1 MTGVRVGHTRPRG
14 WQRTSSRSL
23 WHTSA
28 PHSAP
33 GAALGDSHRHRRLD
47 RIRPAAAAKRPAV
60 NQLLRR
66 LVVLQPGE
74 APALLASFATLLC
87 VFSSYTILRPVRDA
101 MGITSGLEKIPY
113 LFWGVFLVMLA
124 LQPVYGWL
132 TSRFPRT
139 VFLPWVY
146 GFFAANLVAFYVWF
160 RLESDHTWI
169 ARTYFVWVSVFN
181 LFVVAT
187 FWSLM
192 ADVFTREQAGRLFG
206 FIWAGA
212 STGGLI
218 GPLIDRELA
227 VPLGAV
233 NLLPISAA
241 LLLVSLVFM
250 AQVVRWQRRD
260 GAAQLQG
267 GTAVRAD
274 GHPDEG
280 ADGGAGRALG
290 GGMFAAFSQ
299 VVRSPYL
306 LGIAL
311 FVLLMTWVSTFLYL
325 EQQAFVAKVFATADT
340 RARFFAGIDF
350 WVQAASLVMQILI
363 FGRLFKWV
371 GLKAMLMSVPL
382 IMTAGYAL
390 FALAPGFMLL
400 VLVYAVR
407 RVGDYALTRPC
418 RDALFTVVSR
428 EEKYKAKSLIDT
440 FVYRGGDATSGS
452 LYKALTGG
460 WGASPSAIGWL
471 GAVISAL
478 WAVLAYA
485 LGRAQERSRSV
496 TASDD
501 LRARAA

>member
-1 MTGVRVGHTRPRG
+1 M
-14 WQRTSSRSL
+14 S
-23 WHTSA
+23 
-28 PHSAP
+28 
-33 GAALGDSHRHRRLD
+33 
-47 RIRPAAAAKRPAV
+47 
-60 NQLLRR
+60 QLLRR

-87 VFSSYTILRPVRDA
+87 MFASYTILRPVRDA

-113 LFWGVFLVMLA
+113 LFWGVFVVMLV

-132 TSRFPRT
+132 TSRFPRS

-146 GFFAANLVAFYVWF
+146 GFFTANLLAFYLWF
-160 RLESDHTWI
+160 RLEADHTWI

-181 LFVVAT
+181 LFVVAA

-192 ADVFTREQAGRLFG
+192 ADVFSREQAGRLFG

-227 VPLGAV
+227 VPLGAI

-241 LLLVSLVFM
+241 LLALSLVFM
-250 AQVVRWQRRD
+250 AQVIRWQRAQNAACRD
-260 GAAQLQG
+260 AGKPAAEP
-267 GTAVRAD
+267 AD
-274 GHPDEG
+274 K
-280 ADGGAGRALG
+280 ALG
-290 GGMFAAFSQ
+290 GSMLAAFSQ

-306 LGIAL
+306 LGIAA

-325 EQQAFVAKVFATADT
+325 EQQAFVAKAFATADE
-340 RARFFAGIDF
+340 RARFFGSIDF
-350 WVQAASLVMQILI
+350 WVQAASLLMQLLI

-371 GLKAMLMSVPL
+371 GLKAMLVSVPL
-382 IMTAGYAL
+382 MMTAGYAL

-400 VLVYAVR
+400 VVVYAVR
-407 RVGDYALTRPC
+407 RVGDYAITRPC
-418 RDALFTVVSR
+418 RDSLFTVVSR

-440 FVYRGGDATSGS
+440 FVYRGGDALSGS
-452 LYKALTGG
+452 LYKGLTGG
-460 WGASPSAIGWL
+460 LGAGPAAIGWL

-478 WAVLAYA
+478 WTVLALA
-485 LGRAQERSRSV
+485 LGRAQERGRSG
-496 TASDD
+496 
-501 LRARAA
+501 LAR

>member
-1 MTGVRVGHTRPRG
+1 M
-14 WQRTSSRSL
+14 SR
-23 WHTSA
+23 
-28 PHSAP
+28 
-33 GAALGDSHRHRRLD
+33 
-47 RIRPAAAAKRPAV
+47 
-60 NQLLRR
+60 LLRR

-87 VFSSYTILRPVRDA
+87 MFASYTILRPVRDA

-113 LFWGVFLVMLA
+113 LFWGVFVVMLL

-146 GFFAANLVAFYVWF
+146 GFFAANLVAFWVWF
-160 RLESDHTWI
+160 RLEADHTWI
-169 ARTYFVWVSVFN
+169 ARAYFVWVSVFN
-181 LFVVAT
+181 LFVVAA

-212 STGGLI
+212 STGGLL

-227 VPLGAV
+227 VPIGAI

-241 LLLVSLVFM
+241 LLALSLVFM
-250 AQVVRWQRRD
+250 TRIIRWQRARMSEARP
-260 GAAQLQG
+260 AAAAAHSPQP
-267 GTAVRAD
+267 RS
-274 GHPDEG
+274 DE
-280 ADGGAGRALG
+280 ALG
-290 GGMFAAFSQ
+290 GGIWAAFSQ
-299 VVRSPYL
+299 VLRSPYL
-306 LGIAL
+306 LGIAV

-325 EQQAFVAKVFATADT
+325 EQQAFVAKIFHSADE

-350 WVQAASLVMQILI
+350 WVQAASLLMQALL
-363 FGRLFKWV
+363 FGRLFKWF
-371 GLKAMLMSVPL
+371 GLKRILVSVPI

-390 FALAPGFMLL
+390 FALAPFFMVL
-400 VLVYAVR
+400 VVVYAVR

-440 FVYRGGDATSGS
+440 FVYRGGDALSGS
-452 LYKALTGG
+452 LYKELTGG
-460 WGASPSAIGWL
+460 VGFAPSGVGWFGAAVSAVWT
-471 GAVISAL
+471 
-478 WAVLAYA
+478 VLALA
-485 LGRAQERSRSV
+485 LGRAQERRHSV
-496 TASDD
+496 VAE
-501 LRARAA
+501 

>member
-1 MTGVRVGHTRPRG
+1 
-14 WQRTSSRSL
+14 L
-23 WHTSA
+23 
-28 PHSAP
+28 
-33 GAALGDSHRHRRLD
+33 
-47 RIRPAAAAKRPAV
+47 

-74 APALLASFATLLC
+74 APALLAAFAMLLC
-87 VFSSYTILRPVRDA
+87 MFASYTILRPVRDA
-101 MGITSGLEKIPY
+101 FGITSGLDKIPY
-113 LFWGVFLVMLA
+113 LFWGVFGVMLL

-132 TSRFPRT
+132 TSRFRRS

-146 GFFAANLVAFYVWF
+146 VFFAANLVAFYVWF
-160 RLESDHTWI
+160 KLQPDHTWI

-218 GPLIDRELA
+218 GPAIDNRLA
-227 VPLGAV
+227 VPVGV
-233 NLLPISAA
+233 INLLPISAA
-241 LLLVSLVFM
+241 LLLLSLVFLT
-250 AQVVRWQRRD
+250 QVIRWQHRHGAQPAAAAAAPASRRED
-260 GAAQLQG
+260 
-267 GTAVRAD
+267 
-274 GHPDEG
+274 
-280 ADGGAGRALG
+280 ALG
-290 GGMFAAFSQ
+290 GSMWAAFTQ

-306 LGIAL
+306 LGIAA

-325 EQQAFVAKVFATADT
+325 EQQAFVARAFHSADE
-340 RARFFAGIDF
+340 RASFFGGID
-350 WVQAASLVMQILI
+350 WCVQAASLVIQLLL

-371 GLKAMLMSVPL
+371 GLRIVLTSVPV

-390 FALAPGFMLL
+390 FALAPRFMVL
-400 VLVYAVR
+400 VVVYAVR

-440 FVYRGGDATSGS
+440 FVYRGGDALSGS
-452 LYKALTGG
+452 LYRQLTHEL
-460 WGASPSAIGWL
+460 GAGPAAVGWL
-471 GAVISAL
+471 GAAISAL
-478 WAVLAYA
+478 WTVLALA
-485 LGRAQERSRSV
+485 LGRAQERSAHAGGAAAPAPVRT
-496 TASDD
+496 TA
-501 LRARAA
+501 AR